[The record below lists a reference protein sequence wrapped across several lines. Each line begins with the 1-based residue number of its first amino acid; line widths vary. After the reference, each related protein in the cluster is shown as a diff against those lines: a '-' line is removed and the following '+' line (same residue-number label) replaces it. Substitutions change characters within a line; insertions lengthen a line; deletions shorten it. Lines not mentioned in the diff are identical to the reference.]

1 MKELRKTARERT
13 VLWSAGFSPK
23 AGSKAQGIG
32 WQEEKAAC
40 LRTFNT
46 GGVLIVKRRKRNDVP
61 KEDGN
66 AVSGSAPRQ
75 L

>member
-1 MKELRKTARERT
+1 MSEELKILR
-13 VLWSAGFSPK
+13 SAGFLPRQ
-23 AGSKAQGIG
+23 GSKAQGLG

-40 LRTFNT
+40 LRTFDT
-46 GGVLIVKRRKRNDVP
+46 GGVLIVKRRKRNDIP

-66 AVSGSAPRQ
+66 AVSGSAPRK

>member
-1 MKELRKTARERT
+1 MELFAVMERE
-13 VLWSAGFSPK
+13 VEWSAGFLPK
-23 AGSKAQGIG
+23 QGSKGQLG

-40 LRTFNT
+40 VRTTDT
-46 GGVLIVKRRKRNDVP
+46 GGVLIVKRRKRNDIP

>member
-1 MKELRKTARERT
+1 MSEELKI
-13 VLWSAGFSPK
+13 LLSAGFLPRQ
-23 AGSKAQGIG
+23 GSKAQGLG

-40 LRTFNT
+40 LRTFDT
-46 GGVLIVKRRKRNDVP
+46 GGVLIVKQRKRNDIP

-66 AVSGSAPRQ
+66 AVSRSAPWK

>member
-1 MKELRKTARERT
+1 MSEELEI
-13 VLWSAGFSPK
+13 LLSAGFLPRQ
-23 AGSKAQGIG
+23 GSKAQGLG

-40 LRTFNT
+40 LRTFDT

-61 KEDGN
+61 KEDGD